1 LHRQNKKKN
10 GIKEI
15 NMLNV
20 ERFEKISYYK
30 DVIENPEYLINLIE
44 KSDKDLNDSTSI
56 PAWKEWIASGEQE
69 YVFGYQKRFKNSV
82 ENDTNQDI
90 QSINYIL
97 KKAIIDSSEDYSRHY
112 SVNIGSLM
120 PLSISK
126 YSTGKSMGPHVDDY
140 NNGDD
145 PNISVVL
152 YLNDDYEGGEIN
164 FPNQDI
170 TIKPEAGSIVIFP
183 SVEPY
188 YHQSL
193 PVISGVKYMSPGF
206 WRKTNKVV

>member
-1 LHRQNKKKN
+1 
-10 GIKEI
+10 
-15 NMLNV
+15 MPSV

-30 DVIENPEYLINLIE
+30 NVIDNPDFLIALIE
-44 KSDKDLNDSTSI
+44 ASDKNLNDFTSI
-56 PAWKEWIASGEQE
+56 PRWQEWTASGDVSYE
-69 YVFGYQKRFKNSV
+69 FGYQKRFKDSV
-82 ENDTNQDI
+82 DSDTNIDI
-90 QSINYIL
+90 QKINYIL
-97 KKAIIDSSEDYSRHY
+97 KKAIVEASEDYSKHY
-112 SVNIGSLM
+112 SVNIGKLM

-140 NNGDD
+140 NNGED

-152 YLNDDYEGGEIN
+152 YLNDNYEGGEIN
-164 FPNQDI
+164 FPNQNI

-193 PVISGVKYMSPGF
+193 PVKSGIKYMSPGF
-206 WRKTNKVV
+206 WRKVDKVV